1 MLSAKSADWAFHADD
16 AAVLDALATG
26 GHAGSLREYFGAPAY
41 AELSAL
47 AATAKAIKKFRGPR
61 VLILPGIMG
70 SKLAGRC
77 AQGRDLRCCGSIPCR
92 LRRAG

>member
-1 MLSAKSADWAFHADD
+1 M
-16 AAVLDALATG
+16 LDALASG

-47 AATAKAIKKFRGPR
+47 AAAAKAIKKSRGPR

-70 SKLAGRC
+70 SKLGGADRAPRGAACDGAVDRSL
-77 AQGRDLRCCGSIPCR
+77 ADCGGPVD
-92 LRRAG
+92 RADSAFR